1 MYKLQP
7 EMAEVLKN
15 TDREIYTEAPK
26 ELSDAVFIITVGD
39 ICTIKVNEQ
48 IRTPDLSIIDF
59 KTKRNTPLTEE
70 QKNVIENIGDKRVKV
85 VNHPGTIS
93 DELWK
98 AIKDSIGSGDN
109 VRIEVDGE
117 EDLASLAAISL
128 SKIGTKVIYG
138 MPDKGMVVVDV
149 NQQEKKRANS
159 FLKRM
164 LVD

>member
-7 EMAEVLKN
+7 EMAEELKN
-15 TDREIYTEAPK
+15 TNREIYTVAPNK
-26 ELSDAVFIITVGD
+26 LKSAEYIITVGD
-39 ICTIKVNEQ
+39 ICTISISEE
-48 IRTPDLSIIDF
+48 IRIPNLCIIDF

-93 DELWK
+93 DELLK
-98 AIKDSIGSGDN
+98 AIKDSIGSGNN

-149 NQQEKKRANS
+149 DQQSKARVNS
-159 FLKRM
+159 LLEHM
-164 LVD
+164 LVK

>member
-1 MYKLQP
+1 
-7 EMAEVLKN
+7 MAEALKN

-26 ELSDAVFIITVGD
+26 ELNDAVFIITVGD
-39 ICTIKVNEQ
+39 ICTINVNEQ
-48 IRTPDLSIIDF
+48 IRTPNLSIIDF

-98 AIKDSIGSGDN
+98 AIKDSIDSGGN

-149 NQQEKKRANS
+149 NQQSKARVNS
-159 FLKRM
+159 LLEHM
-164 LVD
+164 LVK

>member
-7 EMAEVLKN
+7 EMAEELRITN
-15 TDREIYTEAPK
+15 REIYTEAPR
-26 ELSDAVFIITVGD
+26 ELNNAIFIITVGD
-39 ICTIKVNEQ
+39 ICTININEQ
-48 IRTPDLSIIDF
+48 IRTPNLCIIDF

-70 QKNVIENIGDKRVKV
+70 QKNVIENIGEKIVKV

-98 AIKDSIGSGDN
+98 AIKDSIDSGDN

-128 SKIGTKVIYG
+128 SRIGTKVIYG

-149 NQQEKKRANS
+149 DQQSKARVNS
-159 FLKRM
+159 LLEHM
-164 LVD
+164 LVK

>member
-1 MYKLQP
+1 MEKW
-7 EMAEVLKN
+7 K
-15 TDREIYTEAPK
+15 
-26 ELSDAVFIITVGD
+26 
-39 ICTIKVNEQ
+39 
-48 IRTPDLSIIDF
+48 
-59 KTKRNTPLTEE
+59 
-70 QKNVIENIGDKRVKV
+70 VKV

-98 AIKDSIGSGDN
+98 AIKDSIDSGGN

-149 NQQEKKRANS
+149 DQQSKARVNS
-159 FLKRM
+159 LLEHM
-164 LVD
+164 LVK

>member
-1 MYKLQP
+1 
-7 EMAEVLKN
+7 MAEELRITN
-15 TDREIYTEAPK
+15 REIYTEAPR
-26 ELSDAVFIITVGD
+26 ELSNAVFIITVGD
-39 ICTIKVNEQ
+39 ICTINVNEQ
-48 IRTPDLSIIDF
+48 IRTPNLCIIDF

-128 SKIGTKVIYG
+128 SRIGTKVIYG

-149 NQQEKKRANS
+149 DQQSKARVNS
-159 FLKRM
+159 LLEHM
-164 LVD
+164 LVK

>member
-1 MYKLQP
+1 
-7 EMAEVLKN
+7 MAEEMRI
-15 TDREIYTEAPK
+15 TDREIYTEAPR
-26 ELSDAVFIITVGD
+26 ELSNAVFIITVGD
-39 ICTIKVNEQ
+39 ICTININEQ
-48 IRTPDLSIIDF
+48 IRTPNLCIIDF

-70 QKNVIENIGDKRVKV
+70 QKNVIENIGDKIVKV

-93 DELWK
+93 DELLK

-149 NQQEKKRANS
+149 DQQSKARVNS
-159 FLKRM
+159 LLEHM
-164 LVD
+164 LVK

>member
-7 EMAEVLKN
+7 EMAEELRI
-15 TDREIYTEAPK
+15 TDREIYTEAPR
-26 ELSDAVFIITVGD
+26 ELSNAVFIITVGD
-39 ICTIKVNEQ
+39 ICTINVNEQ
-48 IRTPDLSIIDF
+48 IRTPNLCIIDF

-70 QKNVIENIGDKRVKV
+70 QKNVIENIGEKIVKV

-98 AIKDSIGSGDN
+98 AIKDSIDSGGN

-149 NQQEKKRANS
+149 DQQSKARVNS
-159 FLKRM
+159 LLEHM
-164 LVD
+164 LVK

>member
-7 EMAEVLKN
+7 EMAETLKN
-15 TDREIYTEAPK
+15 TDREIYTESPK
-26 ELSDAVFIITVGD
+26 ELNDAVFIITVGD
-39 ICTIKVNEQ
+39 ICTINVNEQ
-48 IRTPDLSIIDF
+48 IRTPNLSIIDF

-149 NQQEKKRANS
+149 DQQSKARVNS
-159 FLKRM
+159 LLEHM
-164 LVD
+164 LVK

>member
-70 QKNVIENIGDKRVKV
+70 QKNVIENIGDKIVKV

-93 DELWK
+93 DELLK

-149 NQQEKKRANS
+149 NQQSKARVNS
-159 FLKRM
+159 LLEHM
-164 LVD
+164 LVK

>member
-1 MYKLQP
+1 
-7 EMAEVLKN
+7 MAEELRI
-15 TDREIYTEAPK
+15 TDREIYTEAPR
-26 ELSDAVFIITVGD
+26 ELSNAVFIITVGD
-39 ICTIKVNEQ
+39 ICTININEQ
-48 IRTPDLSIIDF
+48 IRTPNLCIIDY
-59 KTKRNTPLTEE
+59 KTKRNTTLTEE
-70 QKNVIENIGDKRVKV
+70 QKNVIENIGDKIVKV

-93 DELWK
+93 DELLK

-149 NQQEKKRANS
+149 DQQSKARVNS
-159 FLKRM
+159 LLEHM
-164 LVD
+164 LVK